1 MEPFGIKPHICWI
14 KRMRVMT
21 FLSREMT
28 EDKAPC
34 VCNHR
39 EGLIRT
45 GMRVGGSCQSAA
57 HPAETALGWC
67 HRGMAPL
74 PLVKGINV
82 KVLKTGR
89 HDTFTQAKGFFGVPL
104 KKWHC
109 QNQVSSSSS
118 TSRREDPKAPS
129 LVAAPSAVESC
140 QEWWVFGA
148 MAPARLPRIWGW
160 PHTHLHVGSTNSP
173 QWVIKT
179 N

>member
-1 MEPFGIKPHICWI
+1 MEPFGIKPHLCWI
-14 KRMRVMT
+14 KRMRGMT

-34 VCNHR
+34 VYNHR

-45 GMRVGGSCQSAA
+45 GMRVGGSCQSAV
-57 HPAETALGWC
+57 HPAETAQCWC
-67 HRGMAPL
+67 YRGMAPL

-89 HDTFTQAKGFFGVPL
+89 HDTFTQAKEFCGVPL
-104 KKWHC
+104 KKWCC
-109 QNQVSSSSS
+109 QN
-118 TSRREDPKAPS
+118 
-129 LVAAPSAVESC
+129 PSAVESC

>member
-14 KRMRVMT
+14 KRMRTMT
-21 FLSREMT
+21 FLSQEMT
-28 EDKAPC
+28 EDKALC

-39 EGLIRT
+39 EGLIHT
-45 GMRVGGSCQSAA
+45 GMRVGVSCQSAV
-57 HPAETALGWC
+57 HPAKNAQCWC
-67 HRGMAPL
+67 YRGMAPL

-89 HDTFTQAKGFFGVPL
+89 HDTFTQIKEFFGVPL
-104 KKWHC
+104 KKWC
-109 QNQVSSSSS
+109 RQNQVSSSSS
-118 TSRREDPKAPS
+118 MDRREDLKAPS

-140 QEWWVFGA
+140 QEWWAFGA
-148 MAPARLPRIWGW
+148 MAPARLPRTRGW
-160 PHTHLHVGSTNSP
+160 SHTHLHAGSTNLT